1 MAKKG
6 TNEKAEANGAVG
18 SATAKGDAKTDA
30 TPETTIPT
38 PKELVSAKDK
48 NDAARKKL
56 QQIKAKIRR
65 AKQLKE
71 KFDERKAKKQAAIAR
86 AKAGTTKS
94 AEELLSKADE
104 FDKEAAKLLKENKA
118 LLAEFE
124 QMDGELGEL
133 DQELKE
139 IRSANKKSR
148 KSADGTTRTGSIAAA
163 KAALVK
169 ALGRRTWTVR
179 YDNDGAA
186 QWATKSEGGVDA
198 RIDFTDENWTT
209 KVGDEVKT
217 HQYGAGAIQ
226 IADGLFP
233 KESKKD
239 KATKAA

>member
-6 TNEKAEANGAVG
+6 TEKKAEANGAAG
-18 SATAKGDAKTDA
+18 SANDTSKNGTA
-30 TPETTIPT
+30 TTIPT
-38 PKELVSAKDK
+38 PKELMSAKDK
-48 NDAARKKL
+48 NEAARKKL

-71 KFDERKAKKQAAIAR
+71 KFDERKAKKEAMIAR

-94 AEELLSKADE
+94 AEELLSKASE
-104 FDKEAAKLLKENKA
+104 FDKEAAKLLKENRG
-118 LLAEFE
+118 LLTEFE
-124 QMDGELGEL
+124 EMDGELGTL

-148 KSADGTTRTGSIAAA
+148 KSANGTTRTGSVAAA

-169 ALGRRTWTVR
+169 ALGRRGWVVR

-186 QWATKSEGGVDA
+186 EWATKKDGGVDA
-198 RIDFTDENWTT
+198 RIDFTAEAWTT
-209 KVGDEVKT
+209 KVGDDTKT

-239 KATKAA
+239 KASKAA

>member
-1 MAKKG
+1 MATKG
-6 TNEKAEANGAVG
+6 TNKKAD
-18 SATAKGDAKTDA
+18 AKGTKDSAKAADNA
-30 TPETTIPT
+30 AETTVPT
-38 PKELVSAKDK
+38 PKELMTAKDK

-56 QQIKAKIRR
+56 QQVKAKIRR

-71 KFDERKAKKQAAIAR
+71 KFSERKAKKEAAIAR

-118 LLAEFE
+118 LLGEFE
-124 QMDGELGEL
+124 KMDGELGEL

-139 IRSANKKSR
+139 IRAQNKKSR
-148 KSADGTTRTGSIAAA
+148 KSNGTTRTGSVAAA

-169 ALGRRTWTVR
+169 ALGRRTWVVH

-186 QWATKSEGGVDA
+186 EWATKSQGGVDA

-209 KVGDEVKT
+209 KVGDDTKT

-233 KESKKD
+233 KEGKGD
-239 KATKAA
+239 KAKTKAA